1 LGCFLLYNKG
11 SLDQNFET
19 QVHSETKRFTY
30 HELKDITNNFSR
42 TIGKGG
48 FGVVYHG
55 YLKNHIEVAV
65 KLCSPES
72 GQGSNQFLAEV
83 LTIQYKALFY

>member
-1 LGCFLLYNKG
+1 
-11 SLDQNFET
+11 
-19 QVHSETKRFTY
+19 VHSEIKRFTF

-42 TIGKGG
+42 AIGKGV

-55 YLKNHIEVAV
+55 YLQNHIEVAV

-72 GQGSNQFLAEV
+72 GQGSKQFLPEV
-83 LTIQYKALFY
+83 TIQYDALFY